1 MKRLRQNKKSY
12 SKTKK
17 PRQNKKDTAKQK
29 SCSKIKISQQNG
41 KSGWKY
47 FTIFITSVALRKKN
61 YITAFNYR
69 EHEQV
74 VIQVTF
80 SKNICLRERKYRKER
95 KYLIDHYLTFLQNK
109 C

>member
-17 PRQNKKDTAKQK
+17 RRQNKKDTAKQK

-41 KSGWKY
+41 KSS
-47 FTIFITSVALRKKN
+47 TSVALCKKN

-69 EHEQV
+69 EHELV